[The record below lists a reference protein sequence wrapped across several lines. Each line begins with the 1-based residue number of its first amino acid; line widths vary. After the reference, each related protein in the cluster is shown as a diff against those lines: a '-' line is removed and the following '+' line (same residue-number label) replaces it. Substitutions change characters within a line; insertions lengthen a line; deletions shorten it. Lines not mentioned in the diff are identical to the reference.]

1 MKIAFRMAWS
11 QVAERCASSVL
22 RLAGPV
28 PRPPLT
34 WDRLCGPSFGNE
46 IATLLIDGR
55 QAEFV
60 LERSAPP
67 GDPAELVQVARLTL
81 AS

>member
-1 MKIAFRMAWS
+1 MKIAFRTAWS
-11 QVAERCASSVL
+11 GIAERCVTSVL
-22 RLAGPV
+22 RLTGPV
-28 PRPPLT
+28 PQPPLT
-34 WDRLCGPSFGNE
+34 WDRLSGPSFGNE

-55 QAEFV
+55 KAELM

-67 GDPAELVQVARLTL
+67 SEPAELVQVARLTL

>member
-1 MKIAFRMAWS
+1 
-11 QVAERCASSVL
+11 VPHL
-22 RLAGPV
+22 TGPV
-28 PRPPLT
+28 PRPPLA

-55 QAEFV
+55 KAELV
-60 LERSAPP
+60 LERSAPRSQ
-67 GDPAELVQVARLTL
+67 PAELVQVARLTL